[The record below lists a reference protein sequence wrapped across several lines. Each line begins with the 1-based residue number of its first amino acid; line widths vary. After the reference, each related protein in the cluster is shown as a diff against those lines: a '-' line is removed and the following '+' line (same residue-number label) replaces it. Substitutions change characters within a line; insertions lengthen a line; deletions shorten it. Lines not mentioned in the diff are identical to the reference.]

1 MLPSRVIYKN
11 KEYETIGF
19 IKLNNGSFLILQSDE
34 EIIGLDLKKTSL
46 KLDLKFEIKD
56 ATKVEV
62 VFIDYIVEAIK
73 NNIKNNVYQNK
84 DELKMSIS
92 DLNRYINTNPEFLN
106 NMKQLDFKDEV
117 VDRTMS
123 GLLSYFDEAMKEST
137 LKATSLPNFKID
149 GKDYVRDESGNFKL
163 LDNNENV
170 VEQVVAAPS
179 IDQSV
184 SNQTQDTIPT
194 MQTETLDTTLKVEEP
209 QVEKPQTEQV
219 VGLDTTIL
227 THELPNEQ
235 TTENTSLN
243 EYVNPVDT
251 YVEPTLESNELEKSK
266 VKTFSLNNNGGK
278 AAFVDTLLLSF
289 IVGLV
294 SGMYLVFLII
304 LIMS

>member
-19 IKLNNGSFLILQSDE
+19 IKLNNGSFLILQNDD
-34 EIIGLDLKKTSL
+34 EIIDLDLSKTSL

-84 DELKMSIS
+84 EELKSS
-92 DLNRYINTNPEFLN
+92 LADLNRFINTNPELLG
-106 NMKQLDFKDEV
+106 NMKQLDFKDDV
-117 VDRTMS
+117 VDKTMT
-123 GLLSYFDEAMKEST
+123 GLLSYFDEVMKS
-137 LKATSLPNFKID
+137 TSLKSSSLTNFKID
-149 GKDYVRDESGNFKL
+149 GKDYVRDESGNLKL
-163 LDNNENV
+163 MENNENI
-170 VEQVVAAPS
+170 VEQVIEVPS
-179 IDQSV
+179 INQNV
-184 SNQTQDTIPT
+184 INQTQDTIST
-194 MQTETLDTTLKVEEP
+194 MQTETLDTSLKVEEP
-209 QVEKPQTEQV
+209 QVEKPQTEQIV
-219 VGLDTTIL
+219 DLDTTNP
-227 THELPNEQ
+227 TQVLPNEQ
-235 TTENTSLN
+235 TVENATLN
-243 EYVNPVDT
+243 EYVNPIDTVVDST
-251 YVEPTLESNELEKSK
+251 PEYNEIEKPK
-266 VKTFSLNNNGGK
+266 VKSFSLYDNKGK

>member
-84 DELKMSIS
+84 DELKMSIT
-92 DLNRYINTNPEFLN
+92 DLNRYINTNPELLN

-137 LKATSLPNFKID
+137 LKASSLPNFKID

-163 LDNNENV
+163 MNNNENV

-179 IDQSV
+179 INQSV

-251 YVEPTLESNELEKSK
+251 YVEPTLESNEIEKPK
-266 VKTFSLNNNGGK
+266 VKTFSLNNNNGK

>member
-1 MLPSRVIYKN
+1 MN
-11 KEYETIGF
+11 KEFETIGF
-19 IKLNNGSFLILQSDE
+19 IKLNNGSFLFLKNEND
-34 EIIGLDLKKTSL
+34 IIALDLKKINL
-46 KLDLKFEIKD
+46 NLDLKFEIKE
-56 ATKVEV
+56 ATKVERV
-62 VFIDYIVEAIK
+62 LIDYIVVAIK
-73 NNIKNNVYQNK
+73 NNSYQNNE
-84 DELKMSIS
+84 ELKTIIAFV
-92 DLNRYINTNPEFLN
+92 NRYINTNQELLN
-106 NMKQLDFKDEV
+106 NMRQLDYKDDV
-117 VDRTMS
+117 VDKTMVN
-123 GLLSYFDEAMKEST
+123 LLAYFDDAMKDSN
-137 LKATSLPNFKID
+137 LKLNSVLDFNFD

-170 VEQVVAAPS
+170 AEQVVAAPS

-251 YVEPTLESNELEKSK
+251 YVEPTLESNEIEKPK
-266 VKTFSLNNNGGK
+266 VKTFSLNNNNGK